1 MLQNTFASPFHVKL
15 FPSVTSSGTSL
26 SSASQLLGQGIC
38 LHLILLAAFA
48 VSNSGNVDISAVS
61 CNSTHAQSW
70 NFTFSITIFHFF
82 AEMSSMLG
90 NFLFWLSIFVKHH
103 MSLLLGDKE
112 ATQQPHTCRV
122 SSTTHRQWP
131 PPTDAKK
138 GRDWSLSLTCHWSH
152 LLGTQGSVNW
162 RASCKVCTLYNY
174 SVHMS

>member
-90 NFLFWLSIFVKHH
+90 NFLF
-103 MSLLLGDKE
+103 
-112 ATQQPHTCRV
+112 
-122 SSTTHRQWP
+122 
-131 PPTDAKK
+131 
-138 GRDWSLSLTCHWSH
+138 
-152 LLGTQGSVNW
+152 
-162 RASCKVCTLYNY
+162 
-174 SVHMS
+174 